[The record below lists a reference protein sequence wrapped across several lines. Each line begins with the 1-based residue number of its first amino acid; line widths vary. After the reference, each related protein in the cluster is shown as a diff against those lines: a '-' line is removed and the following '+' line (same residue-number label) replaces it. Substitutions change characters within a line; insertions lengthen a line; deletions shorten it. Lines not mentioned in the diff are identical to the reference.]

1 MGTFMSVE
9 FSATAP
15 STRRPEAPRP
25 TAFPLSRKFA
35 SSPARQTESSSPAFS
50 SSVVSM
56 PPSPPPRTACGF
68 RSRLLPVPGRLWNR
82 TAARPPVLPAP
93 SSSAPQVARGSL
105 SVFPSAD
112 SPPSGALAPP
122 SGTMASAAAFR
133 SRKTP
138 PPTNPPTASPSMSSA
153 SSSPPGP
160 GVLPAPPTARRS
172 TPSPVSPP
180 SAIPMPARSH
190 GRSKPK
196 PASPTNTVPPLTP
209 APSPTAPA
217 SPETMPCF
225 HRAENETPAWN
236 RLAIG

>member
-82 TAARPPVLPAP
+82 IAARPPVLPAP
-93 SSSAPQVARGSL
+93 SSSAPQAALRPHPVERWQARRR
-105 SVFPSAD
+105 F
-112 SPPSGALAPP
+112 ALGKLHHQRILRPLHP
-122 SGTMASAAAFR
+122 R
-133 SRKTP
+133 W
-138 PPTNPPTASPSMSSA
+138 
-153 SSSPPGP
+153 
-160 GVLPAPPTARRS
+160 PAPRHHLRDLGCSRLHLRHGDRHLLPYHRPRRYQCR
-172 TPSPVSPP
+172 
-180 SAIPMPARSH
+180 PALMEGRNQSRSH
-190 GRSKPK
+190 LRIR
-196 PASPTNTVPPLTP
+196 
-209 APSPTAPA
+209 
-217 SPETMPCF
+217 C
-225 HRAENETPAWN
+225 HR
-236 RLAIG
+236 